1 MAVRKDFKCS
11 THGYFESRQAVCPMK
26 DCQGEIH
33 VVFLQPPGIK
43 TERTKRTDSTLK
55 GLAQEFGMTNLK
67 STREGEHQD
76 GYLTRNNATDKESL
90 AREAE
95 IAAQQNKEARPGDA
109 AIWGGGMNGMS
120 MASVLAGKY
129 AQPIGPTLGK
139 EAESVG
145 VNLKETPNLTGP
157 RAASYIS
164 DHENL
169 EIKP

>member
-1 MAVRKDFKCS
+1 MKDYKCS
-11 THGYFESRQAVCPMK
+11 SHGYFESRKAECPMK
-26 DCQGEIH
+26 NCTGEIH

-43 TERTKRTDSTLK
+43 TERTKKADKTLK
-55 GLAQEFGMTNLK
+55 GLAQEFGMTDIK

-76 GYLTRNNATDKESL
+76 GFLTRNNVSDKEAL

-95 IAAQQNKEARPGDA
+95 IAAQQTREARPGDA

-120 MASVLAGKY
+120 MASILSGKY
-129 AQPIGPTLGK
+129 AQPIGPSLGK
-139 EAESVG
+139 APETVG

-157 RAASYIS
+157 RAASYIQ

-169 EIKP
+169 EVKS